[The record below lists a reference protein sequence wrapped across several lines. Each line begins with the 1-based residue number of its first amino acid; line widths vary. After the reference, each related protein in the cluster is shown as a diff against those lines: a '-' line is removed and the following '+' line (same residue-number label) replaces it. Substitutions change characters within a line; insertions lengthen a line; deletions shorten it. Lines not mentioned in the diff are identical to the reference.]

1 MIIPS
6 IVRIVRSL
14 FRFSARTASRTLT
27 TSSDMDCK
35 CFTYLTYP
43 TYLTYLT
50 YPTLFVPQRLDR
62 IESRGLTRRVP
73 PEKDSDGGGDA
84 HREEHGTRGNACRP
98 PKVLRNA
105 ARRGKPHRD
114 ADDAADDA
122 ERDGFDDKLRPHVAG
137 RGAD

>member
-27 TSSDMDCK
+27 TSSDMDCE
-35 CFTYLTYP
+35 CFTYP
-43 TYLTYLT
+43 T
-50 YPTLFVPQRLDR
+50 YPTLFIAQRLDR

-84 HREEHGTRGNACRP
+84 HREEHGTRRDACRP

-105 ARRGKPHRD
+105 ARRG
-114 ADDAADDA
+114 
-122 ERDGFDDKLRPHVAG
+122 
-137 RGAD
+137 